1 MLNLLKQLPGAQVEK
16 GNGRF
21 FVMLPS
27 MWDLSAPTKHRT
39 CALYSGST
47 KKCQGSP
54 GDGD

>member
-1 MLNLLKQLPGAQVEK
+1 MLNLLKQLPGAQVER